1 MIIQIISM
9 MAMLTYW
16 LNDNNGINLQYSQDR
31 GNFQVQEDFKSDRI
45 APRLIYRF
53 SRQTEVFADY
63 SYTGTDFN
71 QKGDAMMRPIRI
83 IL

>member
-1 MIIQIISM
+1 
-9 MAMLTYW
+9 MLTYW

-71 QKGDAMMRPIRI
+71 QQDCYQSGLFCK
-83 IL
+83 